1 MRGATVLSGVLPP
14 EIDRGEVIRYAG
26 GGKDEGELK
35 KMLDECI
42 AEASSLLSYRVC
54 YGELDIKVDEDIL
67 DLGFCT
73 VKSTSLAKNLSGCK
87 KVILFGATVGVGI
100 DRLISKYGKISPAK
114 GLIMQAIGAERIE
127 ALCDAF
133 CEKIREDGYTLRP
146 RFSPGYG
153 DLPLSL
159 QKEIFV
165 TLEPEKLIG
174 LTLSEL
180 LLMSPTK
187 SVTAIVGV
195 V

>member
-1 MRGATVLSGVLPP
+1 MKDVAVLSGVLPR
-14 EIDRGEVIRYAG
+14 ETDRGEVIRYAG

-42 AEASSLLSYRVC
+42 AEVLPLLSYRVC
-54 YGELDIKVDEDIL
+54 YKEFDIKTAENLLDI
-67 DLGFCT
+67 GFCS
-73 VKSTSLAKNLSGCK
+73 VESASLVKNLSGCK
-87 KVILFGATVGVGI
+87 KIILFAATVGIGI
-100 DRLISKYGKISPAK
+100 DRLIMKYGKISPAK

-133 CEKIREDGYTLRP
+133 CEKIREEGYVLRP

-153 DLPLSL
+153 DLPLLL
-159 QKEIFV
+159 QKEIFA

-174 LTLSEL
+174 LTLSESI
-180 LLMSPTK
+180 LMSPTK
-187 SVTAIVGV
+187 SVTAIIGV